1 LVLHA
6 ACNPMFRQ
14 IARHC
19 WGLGGRWRIAGER
32 WCHDGAAAELNRSGR
47 WKSHSWNADV
57 QEREHVDLFFKLKR
71 RSVKGSIINW
81 KYMYFKLPNLI
92 KKARNVIR
100 AYKQRLESYLE
111 ENNVRSFIIEKPVVW
126 SPIITIFSLGLACN
140 WGPI

>member
-1 LVLHA
+1 
-6 ACNPMFRQ
+6 
-14 IARHC
+14 
-19 WGLGGRWRIAGER
+19 
-32 WCHDGAAAELNRSGR
+32 
-47 WKSHSWNADV
+47 
-57 QEREHVDLFFKLKR
+57 
-71 RSVKGSIINW
+71 
-81 KYMYFKLPNLI
+81 MYFKLPNLI